1 MKITALE
8 TVQLPHLNNILWVR
22 LHTDEG
28 LVGLGETFR
37 GADAVARYL
46 HAEVAPLLI
55 GRDPSSIDAIS
66 KLLIETYVG
75 FRSSGVEM
83 RAASAVDIALWDI
96 FGKAVNKPIHQ
107 LLGGLSRPKVRT
119 YNTCAGYTYNKSG
132 TRRAIGAGGG
142 DHAAEGPYEDQLAFN
157 RDAGALAQ
165 SLLEEGITAMKIW
178 PFDTYAVSGG
188 GNFIHKADLD
198 KGLLPFRQIRDAV
211 GDRMEVMVE
220 LHSMWDLPSALA
232 IARGLQEFRPFW
244 AEDPIKMQ
252 DTEALAIYAA
262 RSGLP
267 VCASETVATRAQFL
281 EMLRKGAAD
290 YVMLD
295 VSWCGGLSEA
305 KKIATMAEAFQRPVA
320 PHDCTGPVV
329 FAASIHLS
337 LNLPNAIFQESVRA
351 YYSSWYRDLVT
362 EMPRIEKGYVH
373 PFEGAGLGTELAP
386 FVLEH
391 ADAVIRM
398 TGKEDL

>member
-8 TVQLPHLNNILWVR
+8 TIQLQHLNNIIWVR
-22 LHTDEG
+22 VHTDEG
-28 LVGLGETFR
+28 VIGLGETFR
-37 GADAVARYL
+37 GAHAVAR
-46 HAEVAPLLI
+46 HIHTEVAPQLV
-55 GRDPSSIDAIS
+55 GRDPLEIDAIS
-66 KLLIETYVG
+66 KLLTESYVG

-96 FGKAVNKPIHQ
+96 LGKVAGLPVHQ
-107 LLGGLSRPKVRT
+107 LLGGLSRPKIRT
-119 YNTCAGYTYNKSG
+119 YNTCAGYTYNKQG
-132 TRRAIGAGGG
+132 ARRYIG
-142 DHAAEGPYEDQLAFN
+142 DHDRAKEGPYEDQIAFH

-165 SLLEEGITAMKIW
+165 NLLEEGISAMKIW
-178 PFDTYAVSGG
+178 PFDPFAVASG
-188 GNFIHKADLD
+188 GNFIHNADLD
-198 KGLLPFRQIRDAV
+198 KALLPFRQIRDAV

-220 LHSMWDLPSALA
+220 LHSMWDLPAALA

-252 DTEALAIYAA
+252 DTDALMVYAQ

-281 EMLRKGAAD
+281 EILRKGAVD

-295 VSWCGGLSEA
+295 ISWCGGLSEA
-305 KKIATMAEAFQRPVA
+305 KKIATMAEAFQRPIA

-337 LNLPNAIFQESVRA
+337 LNAPNAVFQESVRA

-362 EMPRIEKGYVH
+362 IMPRIEKGHIY
-373 PFEGAGLGTELAP
+373 PFEGAGLGLELTP
-386 FVLEH
+386 YVLDH
-391 ADAVIRM
+391 PDAIVERTTI
-398 TGKEDL
+398 TDL

>member
-1 MKITALE
+1 MKITAFE
-8 TVQLPHLNNILWVR
+8 TVQLPHLNNIIWLR
-22 LHTDEG
+22 IHTDEG
-28 LVGLGETFR
+28 LIGLGETFR
-37 GADAVARYL
+37 GADAVATYL
-46 HAEVAPLLI
+46 HREVAPQLI
-55 GRDPSSIDAIS
+55 GKDPLAIDAIS
-66 KLLIETYVG
+66 KQLTETYVG

-83 RAASAVDIALWDI
+83 RGASAVDIALWDLL
-96 FGKAVNKPIHQ
+96 GQSVGRPIHQ
-107 LLGGLSRPKVRT
+107 LLGGLTRPKIRT

-132 TRRAIGAGGG
+132 ARRYIGDKDTAQ
-142 DHAAEGPYEDQLAFN
+142 EGPYEDQIAFH

-178 PFDTYAVSGG
+178 PFDPFAVKNG
-188 GNFIHKADLD
+188 GNFIHRSEIEA
-198 KGLLPFRQIRDAV
+198 GLTPFRQIRDAV
-211 GDRMEVMVE
+211 GDKMEVMVE

-232 IARGLQEFRPFW
+232 IARALQPFKPFW
-244 AEDPIKMQ
+244 CEDALKMQ
-252 DTEALAIYAA
+252 DPEALALYAQ
-262 RSGLP
+262 RSGVP
-267 VCASETVATRAQFL
+267 VCASETVATRSHFL
-281 EMLRKGAAD
+281 ELLRKGATD

-362 EMPRIEKGYVH
+362 VMPKIEQGFIY
-373 PFEGAGLGTELAP
+373 PFEGPGLGLALSP

-391 ADAVIRM
+391 PDAVIRK
-398 TGKEDL
+398 TGKDML

>member
-8 TVQLPHLNNILWVR
+8 TIQLPHLNNIVWVR
-22 LHTDEG
+22 VHTDEG
-28 LVGLGETFR
+28 VVGLGETFR
-37 GADAVARYL
+37 GAHAVARYI
-46 HAEVAPLLI
+46 HTEVAPQLI
-55 GRDPSSIDAIS
+55 GRNPLEIDAIS
-66 KLLIETYVG
+66 KLLTETYVG

-96 FGKAVNKPIHQ
+96 LGKVAGLPVHQ
-107 LLGGLSRPKVRT
+107 LLGGLSRQKIRT
-119 YNTCAGYTYNKSG
+119 YNTCAGYTYNKQG
-132 TRRAIGAGGG
+132 TRRYIGDQDQAK
-142 DHAAEGPYEDQLAFN
+142 EGPYEDQIAFH

-165 SLLEEGITAMKIW
+165 SLLEEGISAMKIW
-178 PFDTYAVSGG
+178 PFDPFAVASG

-198 KGLLPFRQIRDAV
+198 KALLPFRQIRDAV

-220 LHSMWDLPSALA
+220 LHSMWDLPAALA

-252 DTEALAIYAA
+252 DTDALMIYAQ

-281 EMLRKGAAD
+281 EILRKGAVD

-295 VSWCGGLSEA
+295 ISWCGGLSEA
-305 KKIATMAEAFQRPVA
+305 KKIATMAEAFQRPIA

-337 LNLPNAIFQESVRA
+337 LNAPNAVFQESVRA

-362 EMPRIEKGYVH
+362 VMPRIEKGHIY
-373 PFEGAGLGTELAP
+373 PFEGAGLGLELTP
-386 FVLEH
+386 YVLDH
-391 ADAVIRM
+391 PDAIVERTTI
-398 TGKEDL
+398 TDF

>member
-1 MKITALE
+1 VKITAIE
-8 TVQLPHLNNILWVR
+8 TIQLPHLGNILWVR

-28 LVGLGETFR
+28 LIGLGETFR
-37 GADAVARYL
+37 GASAVARYL
-46 HAEVAPLLI
+46 HADIAPMLI
-55 GRDPSSIDAIS
+55 GRDPLAIDAIS
-66 KLLIETYVG
+66 KLLTEPYVG
-75 FRSSGVEM
+75 FRSSGVEI
-83 RAASAVDIALWDI
+83 RAASAVDIALWDL
-96 FGKAVNKPIHQ
+96 FGKTTGQPIHQ
-107 LLGGLSRPKVRT
+107 LLGGLSRPKIQT
-119 YNTCAGYTYNKSG
+119 YNTCAGYTYNKTGRQRAVALG
-132 TRRAIGAGGG
+132 TAE
-142 DHAAEGPYEDQLAFN
+142 AATEGRYEDQIAFN

-178 PFDTYAVSGG
+178 PFDTFAAEGG
-188 GNFIHKADLD
+188 GNFIHRADLD
-198 KGLLPFRQIRDAV
+198 TALRPFRQIRDAV
-211 GDRMEVMVE
+211 GDKMEVMVE
-220 LHSMWDLPSALA
+220 LHSMWDLPAALA
-232 IARGLQEFRPFW
+232 IARELRQFRPFW

-252 DTEALAIYAA
+252 DSDALAIYAA
-262 RSGLP
+262 RAGIP

-281 EMLRKGAAD
+281 ELLRKGATD

-362 EMPRIEKGYVH
+362 VMPRIEDGFIH
-373 PFEGAGLGTELAP
+373 PFAGAGLGVELSP
-386 FVLEH
+386 FVLAH
-391 ADAVIRM
+391 PDAVIQK
-398 TGKEDL
+398 TASGDI

>member
-8 TVQLPHLNNILWVR
+8 TIQLPHLNNILWVQI
-22 LHTDEG
+22 HTDEG
-28 LVGLGETFR
+28 LIGLGETFR

-46 HAEVAPLLI
+46 HSDVAPLLI
-55 GRDPSSIDAIS
+55 GRDPLEIDAIS

-83 RAASAVDIALWDI
+83 RAASAVDIALWDL
-96 FGKAVNKPIHQ
+96 FGKATNLPIHQ
-107 LLGGLSRPKVRT
+107 LLGGLSRQKIRT
-119 YNTCAGYTYNKSG
+119 YNTCAGYTYNKRG
-132 TRRAIGAGGG
+132 TRRYIAAG
-142 DHAAEGPYEDQLAFN
+142 DQTTEGPYEDQIAFH

-178 PFDTYAVSGG
+178 PFDPYAVASG
-188 GNFIHKADLD
+188 GNFIHRADLD
-198 KGLLPFRQIRDAV
+198 KALVPFRQIRDAV

-232 IARGLQEFRPFW
+232 IAQGLREFKPFW

-252 DTEALAIYAA
+252 DPDALAIYAQ

-267 VCASETVATRAQFL
+267 VCASETVATRSQFL
-281 EMLRKGAAD
+281 ELLRKGAAD

-320 PHDCTGPVV
+320 PHDCTGPIV
-329 FAASIHLS
+329 FAASIHLAM
-337 LNLPNAIFQESVRA
+337 NLPNAIFQESVRA

-362 EMPRIEKGYVH
+362 VMPRIEDGH
-373 PFEGAGLGTELAP
+373 IFPLAGPGLGLELSP

-391 ADAVIRM
+391 EEAVIRK
-398 TGKEDL
+398 TGQADL

>member
-8 TVQLPHLNNILWVR
+8 TIQLPHLNNIVWVR
-22 LHTDEG
+22 VHTDEG
-28 LVGLGETFR
+28 VVGLGETFR
-37 GADAVARYL
+37 GAHAVARYI
-46 HAEVAPLLI
+46 HTEIAPQLI
-55 GRDPSSIDAIS
+55 GRDPLEIDAIS
-66 KLLIETYVG
+66 KLLTESYVG

-83 RAASAVDIALWDI
+83 RAASAIDIALWDI
-96 FGKAVNKPIHQ
+96 LGKVAGLPVHQ
-107 LLGGLSRPKVRT
+107 LLGGLSRPKIRT
-119 YNTCAGYTYNKSG
+119 YNTCAGYTYNKQG
-132 TRRAIGAGGG
+132 ARRYIGDQDQAK
-142 DHAAEGPYEDQLAFN
+142 EGPYEDQIAFH

-165 SLLEEGITAMKIW
+165 SLLEEGISAMKIW
-178 PFDTYAVSGG
+178 PFDPFAVASG

-198 KGLLPFRQIRDAV
+198 KALLPFRQIRDAV

-220 LHSMWDLPSALA
+220 LHSMWDLPAALA

-252 DTEALAIYAA
+252 DTDALMVYAQ

-281 EMLRKGAAD
+281 EILRKGAVD

-295 VSWCGGLSEA
+295 ISWCGGLSEA
-305 KKIATMAEAFQRPVA
+305 KKIATMAEAFQRPIA

-329 FAASIHLS
+329 FTASIHLS
-337 LNLPNAIFQESVRA
+337 LNAPNAVFQESVRA

-362 EMPRIEKGYVH
+362 VMPRIEQGHIY
-373 PFEGAGLGTELAP
+373 PFEGAGLGLELTP
-386 FVLEH
+386 YVLDH
-391 ADAVIRM
+391 PDAIVERTAI
-398 TGKEDL
+398 TDL

>member
-1 MKITALE
+1 MKITGLE
-8 TVQLPHLNNILWVR
+8 TVQLPHLGNILWLRV
-22 LHTDEG
+22 HTDEG
-28 LVGLGETFR
+28 LIGLGETFR

-46 HAEVAPLLI
+46 HTDVAPLII
-55 GRDPSSIDAIS
+55 GRDPSAIDAIS
-66 KLLIETYVG
+66 KLLTETYVG

-83 RAASAVDIALWDI
+83 RAASAVDLALWDI
-96 FGKAVNKPIHQ
+96 AGKAVDRPVHQ
-107 LLGGLSRPKVRT
+107 LLGGLSRPRIRT
-119 YNTCAGYTYNKSG
+119 YNTCAGYTYNKKGRQRSV
-132 TRRAIGAGGG
+132 GA
-142 DHAAEGPYEDQLAFN
+142 HEIAPEGPYEDQIAFN

-178 PFDTYAVSGG
+178 PFDPYAVASGG
-188 GNFIHKADLD
+188 TFIHRSDLD
-198 KGLLPFRQIRDAV
+198 KALVPFRQIRDAV

-232 IARGLQEFRPFW
+232 IARALQEFRPFW

-252 DTEALAIYAA
+252 DSDALALFAA

-267 VCASETVATRAQFL
+267 VCASETVATRAGFL
-281 EMLRKGAAD
+281 EILRKGAAD

-295 VSWCGGLSEA
+295 ISWCGGLSEA

-351 YYSSWYRDLVT
+351 YYTSWYRDLVT
-362 EMPRIEKGYVH
+362 VMPVIAEGFIH
-373 PFEGAGLGTELAP
+373 PFEGSGLGLELTP
-386 FVLEH
+386 FVLGHPE
-391 ADAVIRM
+391 AIVQRSGLGAW
-398 TGKEDL
+398 

>member
-8 TVQLPHLNNILWVR
+8 TVQLAHLNNIVWVR
-22 LHTDEG
+22 VHTDEG
-28 LVGLGETFR
+28 VVGLGETFR
-37 GADAVARYL
+37 GAHAVARYI
-46 HAEVAPLLI
+46 HTEIAPQLI
-55 GRDPSSIDAIS
+55 GRDPLEIDAIS
-66 KLLIETYVG
+66 KLLTESYVG

-83 RAASAVDIALWDI
+83 RAASAIDIALWDI
-96 FGKAVNKPIHQ
+96 LGKVAGLPVHQ
-107 LLGGLSRPKVRT
+107 LLGGLSRPKIRT
-119 YNTCAGYTYNKSG
+119 YNTCAGYTYNKQG
-132 TRRAIGAGGG
+132 ARRYIGDRDQAK
-142 DHAAEGPYEDQLAFN
+142 EGPYEDQIAFH

-165 SLLEEGITAMKIW
+165 SLLEEGISAMKIW
-178 PFDTYAVSGG
+178 PFDPFAVASG

-198 KGLLPFRQIRDAV
+198 MALRPFRQIRDAV

-220 LHSMWDLPSALA
+220 LHSMWDLPAALA

-252 DTEALAIYAA
+252 DTDALMVYAQ

-281 EMLRKGAAD
+281 EILRKGAVD

-295 VSWCGGLSEA
+295 ISWCGGLSEA
-305 KKIATMAEAFQRPVA
+305 KKIATMAEAFQRPIA

-337 LNLPNAIFQESVRA
+337 LNAPNAVFQESVRA

-362 EMPRIEKGYVH
+362 VMPRIEKGHIY
-373 PFEGAGLGTELAP
+373 PFEGAGLGLELTP
-386 FVLEH
+386 YVLDH
-391 ADAVIRM
+391 PDAIVER
-398 TGKEDL
+398 TTATDL